1 MIPLDPSP
9 EQMRELGE
17 AALAYAI
24 DFLHRRPSAPASDL
38 ADAAAVARTYR
49 ELPQETGGEFKELLD
64 LVEVAAL
71 KSYDNSGPGFLAY
84 IPGGGLFA
92 SSLADLLA
100 TTTNRFVNLAMASP
114 VTAQIEA
121 NVVWWLC
128 DLFGFSEDARGVLT
142 SGGSMANLSAVVTA
156 RSDRLGEDFSLGTV
170 YVSEQAHL
178 SVKKAAMIAGIPLAN
193 VRAVPVTRQLRMD
206 VDALSDAIATDGA
219 AGLRP
224 FLVVASA
231 GTTNTGAIDP
241 LGDVAEV
248 AEHEDVWF
256 HVDAAYG
263 GFFQLTERGRTRFA
277 GIERAD
283 SITLD
288 PHKGMFLPYGTGG
301 LIVKDG
307 AALRRAHHLGA
318 AYLQDLPEDEE
329 IPNFA
334 DYSPELSRDFRGLR
348 VWFPLKLHGV
358 GAFREALDETLDLAE
373 VLADG
378 LRTIP
383 QIEVPWDVDLTVVPF
398 RLRDGDDE
406 ANRRLLAEINASK
419 RVALSSTVIDGR
431 FVIRACILVHRTHR
445 DRIDEC
451 IEIVR
456 AAAARV
462 AG

>member
-1 MIPLDPSP
+1 
-9 EQMRELGE
+9 
-17 AALAYAI
+17 
-24 DFLHRRPSAPASDL
+24 
-38 ADAAAVARTYR
+38 
-49 ELPQETGGEFKELLD
+49 
-64 LVEVAAL
+64 
-71 KSYDNSGPGFLAY
+71 
-84 IPGGGLFA
+84 
-92 SSLADLLA
+92 
-100 TTTNRFVNLAMASP
+100 
-114 VTAQIEA
+114 
-121 NVVWWLC
+121 
-128 DLFGFSEDARGVLT
+128 
-142 SGGSMANLSAVVTA
+142 
-156 RSDRLGEDFSLGTV
+156 
-170 YVSEQAHL
+170 
-178 SVKKAAMIAGIPLAN
+178 
-193 VRAVPVTRQLRMD
+193 
-206 VDALSDAIATDGA
+206 
-219 AGLRP
+219 
-224 FLVVASA
+224 
-231 GTTNTGAIDP
+231 
-241 LGDVAEV
+241 
-248 AEHEDVWF
+248 
-256 HVDAAYG
+256 AYG

-307 AALRRAHHLGA
+307 AALRRAHRLDA

-358 GAFREALDETLDLAE
+358 GAFREALDEKLDLAE

-398 RLRDGDDE
+398 RLRDGDDD